1 MQRGESNGIAMTK
14 QTVNGK
20 VRVLQS
26 GREASSKNRERESE
40 GESHQRAS
48 NCSKQQQQQTRGAYF
63 LDLFWELITHTQA
76 HHIPS
81 HELWAL

>member
-26 GREASSKNRERESE
+26 GRETSSKNRERERGRE
-40 GESHQRAS
+40 PPKGIQL
-48 NCSKQQQQQTRGAYF
+48 QQTTTTTDSGGV
-63 LDLFWELITHTQA
+63 LLGLILGINHTNTSA
-76 HHIPS
+76 PHTIT
-81 HELWAL
+81 